1 MNIELVAFRSRRL
14 IIAKENEHSDP
25 EVRLFLTQIKKII
38 FQKKKRKKEKLV
50 IGFNY
55 FILFYFVLCF

>member
-38 FQKKKRKKEKLV
+38 FQKKKKKRKKEKLV
-50 IGFNY
+50 DRF
-55 FILFYFVLCF
+55 

>member
-25 EVRLFLTQIKKII
+25 EVRLFLTQIKKIV
-38 FQKKKRKKEKLV
+38 FQKKKKKKERK
-50 IGFNY
+50 ISW
-55 FILFYFVLCF
+55 

>member
-25 EVRLFLTQIKKII
+25 EVRLFLTQI
-38 FQKKKRKKEKLV
+38 
-50 IGFNY
+50 
-55 FILFYFVLCF
+55 